1 MTQSDGG
8 HGGMPARP
16 GWAIALEILGWLVI
30 VLSAVG
36 AFQYVQP
43 LYIALTLATVLAM
56 AGAPF
61 IFGSAIGLAMI
72 IVGRNRRP
80 RARRS
85 RFALWAKLIMLFGV
99 TLCIGWPTMT
109 YGLLM
114 FIASNDGSGT
124 VFEAEGLIVFPLFYR
139 ALLMSALPLAI
150 GIVAILIALIWGRR
164 KPEPNIPAVFS

>member
-8 HGGMPARP
+8 PGVPARP
-16 GWAIALEILGWLVI
+16 GWAIALEILGWLI
-30 VLSAVG
+30 IALSAVG

-43 LYIALTLATVLAM
+43 LYIALTSATVLAM

-72 IVGRNRRP
+72 IVGRHRRP

-85 RFALWAKLIMLFGV
+85 LFSLWAKLVMLFGA
-99 TLCIGWPTMT
+99 TLWIGWPTMA

-114 FIASNDGSGT
+114 FIASNDGSGGVWET
-124 VFEAEGLIVFPLFYR
+124 DDLVIFPLLYR
-139 ALLMSALPLAI
+139 AILMSALPLAI
-150 GIVAILIALIWGRR
+150 GSVAILIALIWGRR
-164 KPEPNIPAVFS
+164 KPEPDIPAVFS